1 MKANI
6 KFLTVALCLAVAALY
21 GCKKDYSSDFEFED
35 NYIAIVDEL
44 NSSGKEC
51 ISPKDAV
58 VYPEPWTK
66 EVADTFTIPQATIE
80 NMSTCGLIQTFLNH
94 PAAILGPWCHYCS
107 GGYDGIIYFNSI
119 ITLNPVPAELLTRDD
134 AFDLLLFRYINMMKE
149 LFKEN
154 DPEKVS
160 TWLADNIAM
169 ILASDNIRLSLTKQQ
184 AEKLLVVSLK
194 ISETSEKKWGYF
206 LNANT
211 HIMVSALISLQY
223 EAFLN
228 DPCFSSGSLKTDPWG
243 YRICHDNPGLIVK
256 YVRDYLKA
264 NLL

>member
-1 MKANI
+1 MKAII

-21 GCKKDYSSDFEFED
+21 SCKKDYSSDFEFED

-94 PAAILGPWCHYCS
+94 PAAILGPWCNYCS
-107 GGYDGIIYFNSI
+107 GGDGIRYFHATINQ
-119 ITLNPVPAELLTRDD
+119 NPASAELLTRDD

-149 LFKEN
+149 LEGKDLEIVN
-154 DPEKVS
+154 PG
-160 TWLADNIAM
+160 LANNIAM

-184 AEKLLVVSLK
+184 AEKLLVVSLR

-206 LNANT
+206 LIANT
-211 HIMVSALISLQY
+211 HIMLSALISLQY

-243 YRICHDNPGLIVK
+243 YKICHDNPGLIVK

>member
-1 MKANI
+1 M
-6 KFLTVALCLAVAALY
+6 
-21 GCKKDYSSDFEFED
+21 E
-35 NYIAIVDEL
+35 
-44 NSSGKEC
+44 
-51 ISPKDAV
+51 
-58 VYPEPWTK
+58 
-66 EVADTFTIPQATIE
+66 
-80 NMSTCGLIQTFLNH
+80 
-94 PAAILGPWCHYCS
+94 
-107 GGYDGIIYFNSI
+107 
-119 ITLNPVPAELLTRDD
+119 ELL
-134 AFDLLLFRYINMMKE
+134 
-149 LFKEN
+149 KEN

-228 DPCFSSGSLKTDPWG
+228 DSCFASGSLKTDLWG
-243 YRICHDNPGLIVK
+243 YRICHDTPGLIVK
-256 YVRDYLKA
+256 YVRDYLNA
-264 NLL
+264 NL

>member
-1 MKANI
+1 MKATI
-6 KFLTVALCLAVAALY
+6 KFLTIALCLAVASLY
-21 GCKKDYSSDFEFED
+21 ACKKEYFSDFEFED
-35 NYIAIVDEL
+35 NYITIVDEL
-44 NSSGKEC
+44 NGSYREC

-58 VYPEPWTK
+58 VYPEPWTQ

-94 PAAILGPWCHYCS
+94 PSAILGPWCSYCS
-107 GGYDGIIYFNSI
+107 GGDGIIYFNSK

-134 AFDLLLFRYINMMKE
+134 AFDLLLLRYINMMDE
-149 LFKEN
+149 LLKEN
-154 DPEKVS
+154 DPEEIN

-194 ISETSEKKWGYF
+194 ISDRFEKKWGGF
-206 LNANT
+206 LNANA

-228 DPCFSSGSLKTDPWG
+228 DPCFASGSLKTYLWG
-243 YRICHDNPGLIVK
+243 YRICSENPGLIVK
-256 YVRDYLKA
+256 YVRDYLKS
-264 NLL
+264 NVL

>member
-1 MKANI
+1 MMKPII
-6 KFLTVALCLAVAALY
+6 KFLTIALCLAVATLY

-44 NSSGKEC
+44 NGSYREC

-58 VYPEPWTK
+58 VYPEPWTQ
-66 EVADTFTIPQATIE
+66 EVAATFTIPQATIE

-94 PAAILGPWCHYCS
+94 PSAILGPWCNYCS
-107 GGYDGIIYFNSI
+107 GGDGIIYFNSI
-119 ITLNPVPAELLTRDD
+119 ITLNPVPVELLTRDD
-134 AFDLLLFRYINMMKE
+134 AFDLLLLRYINMMEE
-149 LFKEN
+149 LLKEN

-169 ILASDNIRLSLTKQQ
+169 ILASDNMRLSLTKQQ

-194 ISETSEKKWGYF
+194 ISETFEKKWGYF

-211 HIMVSALISLQY
+211 HIMLSALISLQY

-228 DPCFSSGSLKTDPWG
+228 DPCFASGSLKTDLWG
-243 YRICHDNPGLIVK
+243 YIICREDPGLIVK
-256 YVRDYLKA
+256 YVRDYLNA
-264 NLL
+264 NL

>member
-1 MKANI
+1 MMKPII
-6 KFLTVALCLAVAALY
+6 KFLTIALCLAVATLY

-44 NSSGKEC
+44 NGSYREC

-58 VYPEPWTK
+58 VYPEPWTQ
-66 EVADTFTIPQATIE
+66 EVAATFTIPQATIE

-94 PAAILGPWCHYCS
+94 PSAILGPWCNYCS
-107 GGYDGIIYFNSI
+107 GGDGIIYFNSI

-134 AFDLLLFRYINMMKE
+134 AFDLLLF
-149 LFKEN
+149 
-154 DPEKVS
+154 
-160 TWLADNIAM
+160 
-169 ILASDNIRLSLTKQQ
+169 RLSLTKQQ

-228 DPCFSSGSLKTDPWG
+228 DSCFASGSLKTDLWG
-243 YRICHDNPGLIVK
+243 YRICHDTPGLIVK
-256 YVRDYLKA
+256 YVRDYLNA
-264 NLL
+264 NL

>member
-1 MKANI
+1 MKPII
-6 KFLTVALCLAVAALY
+6 KFLTIALCLALATLY
-21 GCKKDYSSDFEFED
+21 SCKKDYSSDFEFDD

-44 NSSGKEC
+44 NDSYREC

-58 VYPEPWTK
+58 VYPEPWTQ
-66 EVADTFTIPQATIE
+66 EVAATFTIPQATIE

-94 PAAILGPWCHYCS
+94 PSAILGPWCNYCS
-107 GGYDGIIYFNSI
+107 GGDGIIYFNSI
-119 ITLNPVPAELLTRDD
+119 ITLNPVPVELLTRDD
-134 AFDLLLFRYINMMKE
+134 AFDLLLLRYINMMEE
-149 LFKEN
+149 LLKEN

-160 TWLADNIAM
+160 TLLADNIAM

-228 DPCFSSGSLKTDPWG
+228 DSCFASGSLKTDLWG
-243 YRICHDNPGLIVK
+243 YRICHDTPGLIVK
-256 YVRDYLKA
+256 YVRDYLNA
-264 NLL
+264 NL

>member
-1 MKANI
+1 MMKPII
-6 KFLTVALCLAVAALY
+6 KFLTIALCLAVATLY

-44 NSSGKEC
+44 NGSYREC

-58 VYPEPWTK
+58 VYPEPWTQ
-66 EVADTFTIPQATIE
+66 EVAATFTIPQATIE

-94 PAAILGPWCHYCS
+94 PSAILGPWCNYCS
-107 GGYDGIIYFNSI
+107 GGDGIIYFNSI
-119 ITLNPVPAELLTRDD
+119 ITLNPVPVELLTRVD
-134 AFDLLLFRYINMMKE
+134 AFDLLLLRYINMMEE
-149 LFKEN
+149 LLKEN

-228 DPCFSSGSLKTDPWG
+228 DSCFASGSLKTDLWG
-243 YRICHDNPGLIVK
+243 YRICHDTPGLIVK
-256 YVRDYLKA
+256 YVRDYLNA
-264 NLL
+264 NL

>member
-1 MKANI
+1 MKAII
-6 KFLTVALCLAVAALY
+6 KFLTIALCLAVATLY

-44 NSSGKEC
+44 NGSYREC

-58 VYPEPWTK
+58 VYPEPWTQ
-66 EVADTFTIPQATIE
+66 EVAATFTIPQATIE

-94 PAAILGPWCHYCS
+94 PSAILGPWCNYCS
-107 GGYDGIIYFNSI
+107 GGDGIIYFNSI
-119 ITLNPVPAELLTRDD
+119 ITLNPVPVELLTRDD
-134 AFDLLLFRYINMMKE
+134 AFDLLLLRYINMMEE
-149 LFKEN
+149 LLKEN
-154 DPEKVS
+154 KPEKVS

-194 ISETSEKKWGYF
+194 ISETSEKKWGCF

-228 DPCFSSGSLKTDPWG
+228 DSCFASGSLKTDLWG
-243 YRICHDNPGLIVK
+243 YRICHDTPGLIVK
-256 YVRDYLKA
+256 YVRDYLNA
-264 NLL
+264 NL

>member
-1 MKANI
+1 MKAII
-6 KFLTVALCLAVAALY
+6 KFLTIALCLAVATLY

-44 NSSGKEC
+44 NGSYREC

-58 VYPEPWTK
+58 VYPEPWTQ
-66 EVADTFTIPQATIE
+66 EVAATFTIPQATIE

-94 PAAILGPWCHYCS
+94 PSAILGPWCNYCS
-107 GGYDGIIYFNSI
+107 GGDGIIYFNSI
-119 ITLNPVPAELLTRDD
+119 ITLNPVPVELLTRDD
-134 AFDLLLFRYINMMKE
+134 AFDLLLLRYINMMEE
-149 LFKEN
+149 LLKEN

-194 ISETSEKKWGYF
+194 ISETSEKKWGCF

-228 DPCFSSGSLKTDPWG
+228 DSCFASGSLKTDLWG
-243 YRICHDNPGLIVK
+243 YRICHDTPGLIVK
-256 YVRDYLKA
+256 YVRDYLNA
-264 NLL
+264 NL